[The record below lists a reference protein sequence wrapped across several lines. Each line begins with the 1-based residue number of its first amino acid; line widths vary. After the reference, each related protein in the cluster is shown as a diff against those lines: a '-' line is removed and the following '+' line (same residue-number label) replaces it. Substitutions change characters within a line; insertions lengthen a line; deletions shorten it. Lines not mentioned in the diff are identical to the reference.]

1 MYTLAFLQNLS
12 SWEIVLI
19 FLVVLLFFGAKRLPD
34 LFRSLGKSVK
44 EFKSATSG
52 IEEDIRS
59 AMESEEPVVKPTPA
73 AKVERK
79 SVADTP
85 TSSETA
91 TEESVANESPVEAPT
106 ESESSVAKEAEIPT
120 TKDKA

>member
-1 MYTLAFLQNLS
+1 MNSLAFLQNLS

-34 LFRSLGKSVK
+34 LFRSLGKSIK

-59 AMESEEPVVKPTPA
+59 AMEAEEPEKKSTPA
-73 AKVERK
+73 AKAENK
-79 SVADTP
+79 SVTDSPKDGVTTP
-85 TSSETA
+85 
-91 TEESVANESPVEAPT
+91 EEKVKVPT
-106 ESESSVAKEAEIPT
+106 EKE
-120 TKDKA
+120 KA

>member
-1 MYTLAFLQNLS
+1 MYSLAFLQNLS

-91 TEESVANESPVEAPT
+91 TEESVANESTVEAPT

>member
-1 MYTLAFLQNLS
+1 MHTLAFLQNLS

-59 AMESEEPVVKPTPA
+59 AMESEEPAKKPTPA
-73 AKVERK
+73 AKVESK
-79 SVADTP
+79 SVESAPTP
-85 TSSETA
+85 
-91 TEESVANESPVEAPT
+91 EESTSQDAPEKAPVETP
-106 ESESSVAKEAEIPT
+106 E
-120 TKDKA
+120 KDKA

>member
-1 MYTLAFLQNLS
+1 MHTLAFLQNLS

-19 FLVVLLFFGAKRLPD
+19 FLVVLLFFGAKRLPE

-59 AMESEEPVVKPTPA
+59 AMEAEEPVKKPTPTATVESQSVEA
-73 AKVERK
+73 AP
-79 SVADTP
+79 AA
-85 TSSETA
+85 SETTA
-91 TEESVANESPVEAPT
+91 TETADAP
-106 ESESSVAKEAEIPT
+106 AE
-120 TKDKA
+120 KDKA

>member
-1 MYTLAFLQNLS
+1 MHTLAFLQNLS

-19 FLVVLLFFGAKRLPD
+19 FLVVLLFFGAKRLPE

-59 AMESEEPVVKPTPA
+59 AMESEEPVKKPTPA
-73 AKVERK
+73 AKVESQSIDSLK
-79 SVADTP
+79 PEAKVTP
-85 TSSETA
+85 AEA
-91 TEESVANESPVEAPT
+91 TE
-106 ESESSVAKEAEIPT
+106 
-120 TKDKA
+120 KDKA

>member
-1 MYTLAFLQNLS
+1 MYSLAFLQNLS

-19 FLVVLLFFGAKRLPD
+19 FLVVLLFFGAKRLPE

-59 AMESEEPVVKPTPA
+59 AMEAEEPEKKPTPA

-79 SVADTP
+79 PVIAAPEERAMTP
-85 TSSETA
+85 
-91 TEESVANESPVEAPT
+91 EEAANKEPESA
-106 ESESSVAKEAEIPT
+106 ST
-120 TKDKA
+120 TKEKA

>member
-1 MYTLAFLQNLS
+1 MHTLAFLQNLS

-19 FLVVLLFFGAKRLPD
+19 FLVVLLFFGAKRLPE

-59 AMESEEPVVKPTPA
+59 AMEAEEPVKKPTPA
-73 AKVERK
+73 AKVESK
-79 SVADTP
+79 SVEATP
-85 TSSETA
+85 
-91 TEESVANESPVEAPT
+91 SPVEPAATEAP
-106 ESESSVAKEAEIPT
+106 EKSSE
-120 TKDKA
+120 KDKA